1 MFRISKRAEMP
12 QTKKWLIR
20 VVAIAIALFIMS
32 FFFIFLGHNPLEVYK
47 AIITG
52 SLGSQYR
59 FGKTI
64 ELMIP
69 LSLSA
74 LGIMIAFKM
83 KFWNIG
89 AEGQIAVGAIT
100 ASYFALNYP
109 ELNRVV
115 LLSVMFLTSAIAGGI
130 FAFIPAFF
138 KVKFKTNETLF
149 TLMLN
154 YVALQV
160 ITYLQYGP
168 WKDPDARGFA
178 KIANFSDN
186 GRLPDIFGIHAGWII
201 LIFIVILVYFLMN
214 KSKLGYEISVIGES
228 QKTANYAGMNVG
240 KVIMVSLFISGALSG
255 IVGMMQTAGVNYT
268 LSDQVTG
275 GMGFTAIIIA
285 WLSQIKVVLI
295 PIVGFLFAILTQGAS
310 FIQSGF
316 QIPASVAGVLE
327 AIILFFA
334 LGSEFFINYKL
345 HFEKKIKGRA
355 K

>member
-1 MFRISKRAEMP
+1 MFRISKRADLP
-12 QTKKWLIR
+12 QAKRWLIR
-20 VVAIAIALFIMS
+20 IVAILIALFIMS
-32 FFFIFLGHNPLEVYK
+32 FFFLFLGHNPLEVYK
-47 AIITG
+47 AIIEG
-52 SLGSQYR
+52 SIGNKYR
-59 FGKTI
+59 FNKTI
-64 ELMIP
+64 ELMVP

-89 AEGQIAVGAIT
+89 AEGQIAVGAIA

-115 LLSVMFLTSAIAGGI
+115 LLSVMFFASAIAGGI

-154 YVALQV
+154 YVALKM

-168 WKDPDARGFA
+168 WKDPEARGFA
-178 KIANFSDN
+178 KIANFSNN

-201 LIFIVILVYFLMN
+201 LIFIIILVYLLMN
-214 KSKLGYEISVIGES
+214 KSKLGYEIAVIGES
-228 QKTANYAGMNVG
+228 KKTANYAGMNVG
-240 KVIMVSLFISGALSG
+240 KVIMISLFVSGALSG

-285 WLSQIKVVLI
+285 WLSQIKVVLV
-295 PIVGFLFAILTQGAS
+295 PIVGFLFAILVQGAS

-316 QIPASVAGVLE
+316 QIPQSVAGILQ
-327 AIILFFA
+327 AMILFFA

-345 HFEKKIKGRA
+345 HFERRVKGGA